1 MAEIIWS
8 DLAVEDLRSIY
19 EFIAADSVFY
29 ASRQTERLI
38 ARTEQ
43 LQAFPASGRIVP
55 EFDNPDLRELI
66 EGNYRFIYKLG
77 SEMVYIVRVHHA
89 SRMIG

>member
-19 EFIAADSVFY
+19 DFIAVDSVFY
-29 ASRQTERLI
+29 ASRQVERLI

-66 EGNYRFIYKLG
+66 
-77 SEMVYIVRVHHA
+77 
-89 SRMIG
+89 

>member
-29 ASRQTERLI
+29 ASRQVERLI

-43 LQAFPASGRIVP
+43 LQAFPASGRVVP

-66 EGNYRFIYKLG
+66 EGNYRIIYKLG